1 MTAKPVE
8 SWLHGVLV
16 ENIFLDGSINLE
28 ISLPS
33 MRQRKPVKI

>member
-33 MRQRKPVKI
+33 EETKKPS